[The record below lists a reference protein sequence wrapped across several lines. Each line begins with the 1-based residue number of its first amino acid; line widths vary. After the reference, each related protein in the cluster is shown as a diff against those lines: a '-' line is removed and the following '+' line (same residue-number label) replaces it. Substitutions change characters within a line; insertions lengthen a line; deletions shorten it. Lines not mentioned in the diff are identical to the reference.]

1 MGFFAK
7 TRSVLTAVVV
17 ALLIV
22 AAISGECIACGIGL
36 AASLQAGGCC
46 ERAGQCK
53 APPHKNS
60 PRCVKEQSAE
70 FVVVNQSGQVPPVL
84 PDADFLT
91 FSSTES
97 APNASILVVFNAD
110 FSPPEHHI
118 LNSALLI

>member
-1 MGFFAK
+1 MGSFAK
-7 TRSVLTAVVV
+7 MRSVLTAVVV

-22 AAISGECIACGIGL
+22 AAVSGECIACGIGL

-70 FVVVNQSGQVPPVL
+70 FVVVDQLGQVPPVL
-84 PDADFLT
+84 PPADFCT
-91 FSSTES
+91 GSSTES
-97 APNASILVVFNAD
+97 GQNAVILVAFRAD
-110 FSPPEHHI
+110 YSPPELPI
-118 LNSALLI
+118 LHSALLL

>member
-1 MGFFAK
+1 MCLFAK
-7 TRSVLTAVVV
+7 LRSVLTAVVV

-22 AAISGECIACGIGL
+22 ATVSGECIACGIGL

-70 FVVVNQSGQVPPVL
+70 FVVADQLGQVPPVL
-84 PDADFLT
+84 PPDDFCTL
-91 FSSTES
+91 SSTES
-97 APNASILVVFNAD
+97 APNEAILVVFQAD
-110 FSPPEHHI
+110 FSPPARHLLH
-118 LNSALLI
+118 SALLI